1 MYNQTMFIK
10 LFLLFTIGP
19 LVELSLLLKLGSIFG
34 VWHTIGLVVIT
45 GAIGAFLA
53 RDQGLKVLREF
64 QDSLAQGTIPTN
76 PIVEGALIL
85 VSAALLVTPGVIT
98 DVIGF
103 ILVIP
108 QSRKI
113 VVELLKKYFAHNI
126 AEGRYRPGHSTGQPG
141 GFSYHSSYTTDPR
154 DKKPRSNDPNVI
166 DIDAE

>member
-1 MYNQTMFIK
+1 MFIK
-10 LFLLFTIGP
+10 LFLLFTLGP
-19 LVELSLLLKLGSIFG
+19 LIELTLLLKIGSIFG
-34 VWHTIGLVVIT
+34 VWHTVALVIIT

-64 QDSLAQGTIPTN
+64 QNSLAQGKIPTN

-85 VSAALLVTPGVIT
+85 VSAALLVTPGMIT

-113 VVELLKKYFAHNI
+113 VVEFLRKYFAAKI
-126 AEGRYRPGHSTGQPG
+126 AQGAYTPGQSG
-141 GFSYHSSYTTDPR
+141 GFYYRASYGSPPR
-154 DKKPRSNDPNVI
+154 KEKPDDKDQNVI
-166 DIDAE
+166 DIE